1 MMWTALL
8 MGLGGSLHCAGM
20 CSPLALSVTAFS
32 KNVVI
37 NRLLYNSGRIFL
49 YGLLGA
55 VVATFGSLF
64 HFAAFQTMLSVSMGT
79 VLILVGLGTISN
91 VHIPIL
97 TKGINKLILFIKK
110 HFATLMKK
118 KNYSGLIFMG
128 MLNGLLPCGLT
139 YLTLSYTLTLDSTME
154 GFLFMLVFGLGTFPV
169 MVGLPFV
176 VQFINRYLHIK
187 VAKLTTVMMIGL
199 GLLLIGRTLL
209 VHNHQESHPTVSVR
223 EAELCR

>member
-20 CSPLALSVTAFS
+20 CSPLALSVTVFS
-32 KNVVI
+32 RNVVI
-37 NRLLYNSGRIFL
+37 NRLLYNGGRIFI

-55 VVATFGSLF
+55 IVATFGSLF
-64 HFAAFQTMLSVSMGT
+64 HFDAFQTILSVSMGAL
-79 VLILVGLGTISN
+79 LILIGLGTISN
-91 VHIPIL
+91 VHIPIF
-97 TKGINKLILFIKK
+97 TKSINKLILFIKK
-110 HFATLMKK
+110 HFATLMKH
-118 KNYSGLIFMG
+118 KNYSGLVFMG

-176 VQFINRYLHIK
+176 IQFINRYLRIK

-199 GLLLIGRTLL
+199 GVLLIGRTLL
-209 VHNHQESHPTVSVR
+209 VHNHPESHPTVSVR